1 MRYQIRT
8 LLFILLLFTLN
19 EALAQQCLGTL
30 GDPIQ
35 SAGTTFGSGA
45 SAVGPQLNTTTYTFV
60 TAPNGQRPNDGEY
73 TITKTTAGLNG
84 GWFQNITN
92 HTPNDPNGY
101 MMVVNASNL
110 PDVFYSAS
118 ITTLCPNTTYEF
130 SAYVINI
137 LQSRTGVEPEI
148 TFRIENNATLIK
160 EFSTG
165 KIAAGSPTD
174 WIKYGTTFTTPNDV
188 GTITLKISNGVLN
201 NNNQAGND
209 LALDDITFRACGP
222 IITPSINNGSANIS
236 VCEGTTRSF
245 NLSANVSAGY
255 ADPVFQW
262 QVNTGTTWTD
272 IPGENST
279 LTTVNLTNA
288 IKGTYQY
295 RLVAAEKQNIGL
307 VNCRVASTPLVIT
320 VNAKPNTVASSNGP
334 VCVGANIQ
342 LSATEGDT
350 FSWTGP
356 NFTSTDKSPLINNAQ
371 LNMSGVYTVTA
382 TLNGCTTTASTNVL
396 VLEPVNAST
405 SFNSVPICEG
415 ASMPLF
421 ASGGTVYTWFPT
433 EGLSKADI
441 ANPVATP
448 KETTIYT
455 VTVSNGACSATATSE
470 VIVIK
475 NAVADAGADT
485 KILNGQSTTLN
496 GKVTGDNVTY
506 SWTPIDYLDDA
517 TKLNPIATP
526 PSDITYRLTA
536 ISNSGCLSST
546 DEVFIKV
553 HPKIVIPNS
562 FTPNGDGVNDT
573 WIIPVADAF
582 PNAKVRIVNRTG
594 SLLYQSN
601 GVYKP
606 WDGKFEGKDLPVGT
620 YYYTIYFNE
629 DFQVFSGWI
638 FLTR

>member
-1 MRYQIRT
+1 MRYQVRFS
-8 LLFILLLFTLN
+8 LFILLLFTLKR
-19 EALAQQCLGTL
+19 ASAQQVCTGAL
-30 GDPIQ
+30 GDPVININ
-35 SAGTTFGSGA
+35 FGSGNTNFS
-45 SAVGPQLNTTTYTFV
+45 SALSTNTTNYKFV
-60 TAPNGQRPNDGEY
+60 TGTPEDGDYAIAKNTNGMRS
-73 TITKTTAGLNG
+73 
-84 GWFQNITN
+84 GWHQVNN

-101 MMVVNASNL
+101 MMVVNASNTPGIFYQTPI
-110 PDVFYSAS
+110 PD
-118 ITTLCPNTTYEF
+118 LCPGTTYEF
-130 SAYVINI
+130 AAWIINI
-137 LQSRTGVEPEI
+137 LNYSGIKPNI
-148 TFRIENNATLIK
+148 TFSIETSSGIEVHKYNTLDIPDG
-160 EFSTG
+160 T
-165 KIAAGSPTD
+165 SPN
-174 WIKYGTTFTTPNDV
+174 WIQYATTFTTGGETDL
-188 GTITLKISNGVLN
+188 ILKITNNGPGGN
-201 NNNQAGND
+201 GND
-209 LALDDITFRACGP
+209 IALDDITFRACGP
-222 IITPSINNGSANIS
+222 TITPSIENNPSTNIS
-236 VCEGTTRSF
+236 VCEGTTESF

-255 ADPVFQW
+255 IDPVFQW

-279 LTTVNLTNA
+279 QTTVNLTNA
-288 IKGTYQY
+288 VKGTYQY
-295 RLVAAEKQNIGL
+295 RLVAAERQNITSI
-307 VNCRVASTPLVIT
+307 NCRVASTPLIIT
-320 VNAKPNTVASSNGP
+320 VNPSVSASSNGP

-342 LSATEGDT
+342 LSATEGNT

-356 NFTSTDKSPLINNAQ
+356 NGFNSPDKSPLINNAQ

-382 TLNGCTTTASTNVL
+382 TLNGCTSTSTTNVSVLDLVDASTG
-396 VLEPVNAST
+396 
-405 SFNSVPICEG
+405 FNSVPICEG
-415 ASMPLF
+415 TSTRLF

-433 EGLSKADI
+433 EGLSNPNIADPI
-441 ANPVATP
+441 ATP

-517 TKLNPIATP
+517 TKLNPVATP
-526 PSDITYRLTA
+526 PSDITYRLNA

-553 HPKIVIPNS
+553 YPKIVIPNS

-573 WIIPVADAF
+573 WIIPVANAF

-594 SLLYQSN
+594 NLLYQSN
-601 GVYKP
+601 GIYKP

-629 DFQVFSGWI
+629 DFQMFSGWI